1 MSLYLW
7 VQGRSWVVDRRYD
20 VDELDELVHGG
31 RYSEPKLFLF
41 FSAPDGEVRRSDIAE
56 DFPMD
61 PGAPL
66 LEAVWKYAE
75 VTHAGELGEMRSRAG
90 IVVPRVRDAVREFWR
105 AVRLRCPNCGGP
117 KILKSWFTLKHHC
130 PTCGLRF
137 ERGESEDYFFGAI
150 YFNVALAE
158 ALFAMVLLGTIIVTW
173 PDVPWG
179 GVEYA
184 LVVMMI
190 AAPIV
195 LYPVSRVLWLAFDI
209 LLRPPDAAEMAW
221 HASAKDDQA
230 E

>member
-7 VQGRSWVVDRRYD
+7 IQGRSWVVDRRYE
-20 VDELDELVHGG
+20 VDDLAELVHGG
-31 RYSEPKLFLF
+31 RYGEPKLFLF
-41 FSAPDGEVRRSDIAE
+41 FTAPDGEIRRSDIAE
-56 DFPMD
+56 DFPVD
-61 PGAPL
+61 PEARL

-75 VTHAGELGEMRSRAG
+75 VTHAGGLGEMRSRAG

-158 ALFAMVLLGTIIVTW
+158 ALFAMALLGTIIVTW
-173 PDVPWG
+173 PNVPWAG
-179 GVEYA
+179 MEYA

-190 AAPIV
+190 AAPIA